1 MILDFKADRW
11 KAMRHR
17 VICART
23 GEPIDL
29 PIWYADD
36 VEGVVRH
43 YVKDENGDFRK
54 NARGDGVLWE
64 ERRKAI
70 KIVPQSAARIAE
82 IDAMERQSR
91 HDVAALVTLA
101 QTMDDLRYG
110 AAPR

>member
-43 YVKDENGDFRK
+43 YVRDEAGNYRL
-54 NARGDGVLWE
+54 NAARDGGSWVE
-64 ERRKAI
+64 TRKAV
-70 KIVPQSAARIAE
+70 KVVPKAPEEIAAVDE
-82 IDAMERQSR
+82 MERKSR
-91 HDVAALVTLA
+91 EDVAAVMRLA
-101 QTMDDLRYG
+101 QAMDDLRYG
-110 AAPR
+110 EDAT